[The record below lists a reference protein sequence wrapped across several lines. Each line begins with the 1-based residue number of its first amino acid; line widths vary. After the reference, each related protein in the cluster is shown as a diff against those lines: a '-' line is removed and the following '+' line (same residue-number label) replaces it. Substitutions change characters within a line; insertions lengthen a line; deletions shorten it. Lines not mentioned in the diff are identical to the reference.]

1 MKHEFKTTKT
11 TKNVNNL
18 LPATDEEL
26 GLELLEFSED
36 MMLKG
41 MEIALKK
48 RTNIKKI
55 SVPPINDSFYEK
67 AFSIIGKKHNIA
79 AENVHKYIY
88 ILMQEMLAYSDEEMK
103 RDLRKTVG
111 DATGSGE
118 KMPTLGEFILYMYGV
133 TRKNKN
139 VMRGV
144 ASWRHLCFISINL
157 RRK

>member
-103 RDLRKTVG
+103 RDLRKTVR

-133 TRKNKN
+133 TRKDY
-139 VMRGV
+139 
-144 ASWRHLCFISINL
+144 
-157 RRK
+157 

>member
-11 TKNVNNL
+11 TKNINNL

-48 RTNIKKI
+48 RTNIKKM

-67 AFSIIGKKHNIA
+67 AFSIIGKTHNIA

-133 TRKNKN
+133 TRKDY
-139 VMRGV
+139 
-144 ASWRHLCFISINL
+144 
-157 RRK
+157 

>member
-48 RTNIKKI
+48 RTNIKKM

-88 ILMQEMLAYSDEEMK
+88 ILTQEMLAYSDEEMK

-133 TRKNKN
+133 TRKNY
-139 VMRGV
+139 
-144 ASWRHLCFISINL
+144 
-157 RRK
+157 

>member
-79 AENVHKYIY
+79 AENVNKYIY

-133 TRKNKN
+133 TRKDY
-139 VMRGV
+139 
-144 ASWRHLCFISINL
+144 
-157 RRK
+157 

>member
-1 MKHEFKTTKT
+1 MKHEFETTKT
-11 TKNVNNL
+11 TKNINDL

-41 MEIALKK
+41 MGIALKK
-48 RTNIKKI
+48 RKNVKKI
-55 SVPPINDSFYEK
+55 NVPPINDSFYEK

-103 RDLRKTVG
+103 RDLRETVG

-133 TRKNKN
+133 TRKNY
-139 VMRGV
+139 
-144 ASWRHLCFISINL
+144 
-157 RRK
+157 

>member
-1 MKHEFKTTKT
+1 MKHEFKTTKTTKT

-133 TRKNKN
+133 TRKDY
-139 VMRGV
+139 
-144 ASWRHLCFISINL
+144 
-157 RRK
+157 

>member
-48 RTNIKKI
+48 RTNIKKM
-55 SVPPINDSFYEK
+55 SVPPINDYFYEK

-133 TRKNKN
+133 TRKNY
-139 VMRGV
+139 
-144 ASWRHLCFISINL
+144 
-157 RRK
+157 

>member
-41 MEIALKK
+41 MEMALKK
-48 RTNIKKI
+48 RANIKKI

-133 TRKNKN
+133 TRKDY
-139 VMRGV
+139 
-144 ASWRHLCFISINL
+144 
-157 RRK
+157 

>member
-67 AFSIIGKKHNIA
+67 AFSIIGKKQNIA

-133 TRKNKN
+133 TRKDY
-139 VMRGV
+139 
-144 ASWRHLCFISINL
+144 
-157 RRK
+157 

>member
-41 MEIALKK
+41 MGIALKK

-111 DATGSGE
+111 DATGSDE

-133 TRKNKN
+133 TRKDY
-139 VMRGV
+139 
-144 ASWRHLCFISINL
+144 
-157 RRK
+157 

>member
-48 RTNIKKI
+48 RTNIKKM

-79 AENVHKYIY
+79 AENVLKYIY

-133 TRKNKN
+133 TRKNY
-139 VMRGV
+139 
-144 ASWRHLCFISINL
+144 
-157 RRK
+157 

>member
-48 RTNIKKI
+48 RTNIKKM
-55 SVPPINDSFYEK
+55 SVHPNNDSFYEK

-133 TRKNKN
+133 TRKNY
-139 VMRGV
+139 
-144 ASWRHLCFISINL
+144 
-157 RRK
+157 

>member
-48 RTNIKKI
+48 RTNIKKM

-67 AFSIIGKKHNIA
+67 AFSLIGKKHNIA

-133 TRKNKN
+133 TRKNY
-139 VMRGV
+139 
-144 ASWRHLCFISINL
+144 
-157 RRK
+157 

>member
-118 KMPTLGEFILYMYGV
+118 KMPTLGEFILYMYRV
-133 TRKNKN
+133 TRKDY
-139 VMRGV
+139 
-144 ASWRHLCFISINL
+144 
-157 RRK
+157 

>member
-48 RTNIKKI
+48 RTNIKKM

-118 KMPTLGEFILYMYGV
+118 QMPTLGEFILYMYGV
-133 TRKNKN
+133 TRKNY
-139 VMRGV
+139 
-144 ASWRHLCFISINL
+144 
-157 RRK
+157 

>member
-48 RTNIKKI
+48 RTNTKKM

-133 TRKNKN
+133 TRKNY
-139 VMRGV
+139 
-144 ASWRHLCFISINL
+144 
-157 RRK
+157 

>member
-1 MKHEFKTTKT
+1 MKHEFKT

-36 MMLKG
+36 MMLKR

-133 TRKNKN
+133 TRKDY
-139 VMRGV
+139 
-144 ASWRHLCFISINL
+144 
-157 RRK
+157 

>member
-67 AFSIIGKKHNIA
+67 AFNIIGKKHNIA

-133 TRKNKN
+133 TRKDY
-139 VMRGV
+139 
-144 ASWRHLCFISINL
+144 
-157 RRK
+157 

>member
-1 MKHEFKTTKT
+1 MKHEFKTTKTTKT

-48 RTNIKKI
+48 RTNIKKM

-133 TRKNKN
+133 TRKNY
-139 VMRGV
+139 
-144 ASWRHLCFISINL
+144 
-157 RRK
+157 

>member
-36 MMLKG
+36 MMLKR

-48 RTNIKKI
+48 RKNVKKI
-55 SVPPINDSFYEK
+55 NVPPINDSFYEK

-133 TRKNKN
+133 TRKDY
-139 VMRGV
+139 
-144 ASWRHLCFISINL
+144 
-157 RRK
+157 

>member
-1 MKHEFKTTKT
+1 MKHEFKT

-48 RTNIKKI
+48 RTNIKKM

-88 ILMQEMLAYSDEEMK
+88 ILMREMLAYSDEEMK

-133 TRKNKN
+133 TRKNY
-139 VMRGV
+139 
-144 ASWRHLCFISINL
+144 
-157 RRK
+157 

>member
-41 MEIALKK
+41 LEIALKK

-133 TRKNKN
+133 TRKDY
-139 VMRGV
+139 
-144 ASWRHLCFISINL
+144 
-157 RRK
+157 

>member
-11 TKNVNNL
+11 TKNVNKL

-36 MMLKG
+36 MMLKR

-133 TRKNKN
+133 TRKDY
-139 VMRGV
+139 
-144 ASWRHLCFISINL
+144 
-157 RRK
+157 

>member
-48 RTNIKKI
+48 RTNIKKM
-55 SVPPINDSFYEK
+55 SVPPINDSFYER

-133 TRKNKN
+133 TRKNY
-139 VMRGV
+139 
-144 ASWRHLCFISINL
+144 
-157 RRK
+157 

>member
-67 AFSIIGKKHNIA
+67 AFSIIGKKHNID

-133 TRKNKN
+133 TRKNY
-139 VMRGV
+139 
-144 ASWRHLCFISINL
+144 
-157 RRK
+157 

>member
-111 DATGSGE
+111 DATGYGE

-133 TRKNKN
+133 TRKDY
-139 VMRGV
+139 
-144 ASWRHLCFISINL
+144 
-157 RRK
+157 

>member
-48 RTNIKKI
+48 RTNIKKM

-67 AFSIIGKKHNIA
+67 AFSIIGKKHYIA

-133 TRKNKN
+133 TRKNY
-139 VMRGV
+139 
-144 ASWRHLCFISINL
+144 
-157 RRK
+157 

>member
-79 AENVHKYIY
+79 AEKVHKYIY

-118 KMPTLGEFILYMYGV
+118 KMPTLG
-133 TRKNKN
+133 
-139 VMRGV
+139 
-144 ASWRHLCFISINL
+144 
-157 RRK
+157 

>member
-118 KMPTLGEFILYMYGV
+118 KMPTLGEFFLYMYGV
-133 TRKNKN
+133 TRKDY
-139 VMRGV
+139 
-144 ASWRHLCFISINL
+144 
-157 RRK
+157 

>member
-48 RTNIKKI
+48 RTNIKKM

-133 TRKNKN
+133 TRKEY
-139 VMRGV
+139 
-144 ASWRHLCFISINL
+144 
-157 RRK
+157 

>member
-48 RTNIKKI
+48 RTNIKKM

-88 ILMQEMLAYSDEEMK
+88 ILINIQ
-103 RDLRKTVG
+103 
-111 DATGSGE
+111 
-118 KMPTLGEFILYMYGV
+118 ILY
-133 TRKNKN
+133 
-139 VMRGV
+139 
-144 ASWRHLCFISINL
+144 
-157 RRK
+157 

>member
-48 RTNIKKI
+48 RTNIKKM

-111 DATGSGE
+111 DATESGE

-133 TRKNKN
+133 TRKNY
-139 VMRGV
+139 
-144 ASWRHLCFISINL
+144 
-157 RRK
+157 